1 MIHEVVVNDEGQY
14 STWPAGQDL
23 PDGWKQSGFRGA
35 KEECLRHIEA
45 EWSDLT
51 PVSVRELLEPP
62 TNSLATG
69 RLVLRELT
77 PGQVAGLLD
86 ENATSEDWIE
96 GYPLPG
102 SKNAATG
109 FGRRTPGQMRFG
121 FGMYHLVR
129 AEDGLVI
136 GEMGFHQPPSGGT
149 VEVGFGLAESCRG
162 AGYATEALTGLARWA
177 FSQPGVD
184 QVVGRTLTANTPSQ
198 GVLTRAGFRHESR
211 DGDIERFVL
220 GPADL
225 APASEPLGLD
235 DEGAAVIAELIEAR
249 LPDGR
254 RHELVFAPGT
264 EPLVRVVREDGAALA
279 FVQCGAIKGVDDQ
292 DNHFLD
298 IVVRP
303 GADRRGLA
311 SRLLAEARVFGRAE
325 GKSGLIAATADEDAI
340 SGDWVRKH
348 GFEVIGLHGVSK
360 RAPGA
365 PAAGAAAH
373 LVVEQVDR
381 ADTEAVEELVALA
394 VETCSEVVLPGGV
407 KLKLEPETVRHIV
420 LGKGGGDGLL
430 FLCRQDGRPVGWI
443 ASDSVQEGGVRL
455 VDAQVLA
462 EFAGTG
468 VLQALLA
475 SAAARADHEGI
486 TVTAVIEEKG
496 QPELAEA
503 LVRAGFVRES
513 GRTIWRLALGTAAPQ
528 A

>member
-1 MIHEVVVNDEGQY
+1 MIYDVVTNDEGQY
-14 STWPAGQDL
+14 STWPAERDL
-23 PDGWKQSGFRGA
+23 PEGWKQTGFRGG
-35 KEECLRHIEA
+35 KEECLGHIEA
-45 EWSDLT
+45 EWTDLT
-51 PVSVRELLEPP
+51 PVSVRELLEPQ
-62 TNSLATG
+62 TNTLGTE

-77 PGQVAGLLD
+77 PAQVAGLLD

-109 FGRRTPGQMRFG
+109 FGRRTADQMRFG

-129 AEDGLVI
+129 ASDGLVI
-136 GEMGFHQPPSGGT
+136 GEMGFHQPPNGGA

-177 FSQPGVD
+177 FTQPGVD

-198 GVLTRAGFRHESR
+198 GVLTRTGFRHESR

-220 GPADL
+220 RAADL
-225 APASEPLGLD
+225 APVSEPLGLD
-235 DEGAAVIAELIEAR
+235 DEGAAVIADVIDAR
-249 LPDGR
+249 LPGGR

-264 EPLVRVVREDGAALA
+264 DPLVRAVREDGSTLA
-279 FVQCGAIKGVDDQ
+279 FVQCGALKGVDDK

-303 GADRRGLA
+303 EAARRGLG
-311 SRLLAEARVFGRAE
+311 SRLLAEARVFAREE

-340 SGDWVRKH
+340 SGSWVRKH

-365 PAAGAAAH
+365 PAAEAPDH
-373 LVVEQVDR
+373 LAVQQVDR
-381 ADTEAVEELVALA
+381 ADAEAVEELVALA
-394 VETCSEVVLPGGV
+394 VATCSEVVLPGGV

-420 LGKGGGDGLL
+420 LGKGEGDGLL
-430 FLCRQDGRPVGWI
+430 FICRQDGRPVGWL
-443 ASDSVQEGGVRL
+443 ASDSVREGGVRL

-462 EFAGTG
+462 ECAGTG

-475 SAAARADHEGI
+475 AAAGRADREGL
-486 TVTAVIEEKG
+486 TVTSVVEEKG

-513 GRTIWRLALGTAAPQ
+513 GRTIWRLTLDTAAPQ